1 MKTTFRAY
9 VSYGKLDTVE
19 YEVDVDISEEEYRR
33 VVESAKTHMRFSEDP
48 DVGDIYEKAYHA
60 ALRLDIN
67 VLRDLPEELNEK
79 MTYHLGINKNES
91 EKREYTDDDIAQML
105 KSEGSRCIGYPEE
118 MEDLIDNEKEL
129 K

>member
-33 VVESAKTHMRFSEDP
+33 VAESAKTHMRFSEDR
-48 DVGDIYEKAYHA
+48 DVGDIYEKAYQA
-60 ALRLDIN
+60 ALRLDIK
-67 VLRDLPEELNEK
+67 VLRDLPDELNEK
-79 MTYHLGINKNES
+79 MAYYLGININES

-105 KSEGSRCIGYPEE
+105 KSEGYRHIGYPEE
-118 MEDLIDNEKEL
+118 MEDLIYKEE
-129 K
+129 